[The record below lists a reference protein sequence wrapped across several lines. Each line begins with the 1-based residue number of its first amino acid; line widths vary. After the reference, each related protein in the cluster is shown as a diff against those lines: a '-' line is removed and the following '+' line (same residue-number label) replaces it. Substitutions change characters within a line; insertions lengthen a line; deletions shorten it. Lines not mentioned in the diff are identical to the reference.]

1 MRGKI
6 MASKQEIEREKLG
19 SRLKEARE
27 YVGLSQDE
35 VARALKIPRAGIS
48 LLESGQR
55 KVEAIELKQLAELY
69 RRPAKFFTGENTEPP
84 ELPEEVQ
91 HLAREAAALSDKDRV
106 ELARFAEFLKAR
118 ASSGKE

>member
-1 MRGKI
+1 
-6 MASKQEIEREKLG
+6 MATKQEIEREKLG
-19 SRLKEARE
+19 QRLKEARE
-27 YVGLSQDE
+27 YVQLSQDE

-69 RRPAKFFTGENTEPP
+69 RRPVKFFTGEETAPP
-84 ELPEEVQ
+84 ELPEEVR